1 MTLTDEIQDHRVRCQ
16 SHLLTLRLLACGE
29 PVAELLLRIMTEAT
43 EATGAILAEVTAAG
57 SDARAVAASG
67 SGGRGAETL
76 LQARLSR
83 LASAAGDLV
92 AATVAGDLA
101 EVRRQLDRF
110 DALTSAIWTVLR
122 AVYGLGSAQRFPGS
136 RQADDALTAVAPG
149 SV

>member
-1 MTLTDEIQDHRVRCQ
+1 M
-16 SHLLTLRLLACGE
+16 LTLRLLACGE
-29 PVAELLLRIMTEAT
+29 PVTELPLRIVTEAT
-43 EATGAILAEVTAAG
+43 EATSAVITAVKAAG
-57 SDARAVAASG
+57 TDARAVAAFG

-110 DALTSAIWTVLR
+110 DALTAAIWTVLR
-122 AVYGLGSAQRFPGS
+122 ALYGPGAAQQFPVP
-136 RQADDALTAVAPG
+136 RPADDALTAR
-149 SV
+149 

>member
-1 MTLTDEIQDHRVRCQ
+1 MTLADEIQDHRARCQ

-29 PVAELLLRIMTEAT
+29 PMTELPLRIVTEA
-43 EATGAILAEVTAAG
+43 AGAVIAEVTAAG
-57 SDARAVAASG
+57 SDARAVAAIG

-92 AATVAGDLA
+92 AATVAGDLT

-122 AVYGLGSAQRFPGS
+122 AVYGLGPAQRLPGS
-136 RQADDALTAVAPG
+136 RQADDGLTAVAPEAM
-149 SV
+149 